1 MDVRDIIQQAA
12 QTPAVRR
19 KVRAR
24 AQQIASRSRA
34 MAAREGLR
42 GMAGEIRVEEG
53 TRPGT
58 KAQGF
63 RRPYARVVAPH
74 GEKYERGLSR
84 FNKYR
89 LMLRASRAVSS
100 R

>member
-1 MDVRDIIQQAA
+1 MDVRDIVQKASHS
-12 QTPAVRR
+12 PAVRR
-19 KVRAR
+19 RLRAR
-24 AQQIASRSRA
+24 ANQVAARAKA

-42 GMAGEIRVEEG
+42 ELSADIRVVEG

-63 RRPYARVVAPH
+63 RRPYARVVAP
-74 GEKYERGLSR
+74 GAAKYEMGTSR

-89 LMLRASRAVSS
+89 LMLRASRAVS
-100 R
+100 RR

>member
-1 MDVRDIIQQAA
+1 VDVRRIVQQAS

-19 KVRAR
+19 RLRAR
-24 AQQIASRSRA
+24 ATQV
-34 MAAREGLR
+34 AARAKATAARQGLR
-42 GMAGEIRVEEG
+42 QLSADIRVEEG

-63 RRPYARVVAPH
+63 QRPYARVVAP
-74 GEKYERGLSR
+74 GAAKYERGTSR
-84 FNKYR
+84 FDKYR
-89 LMLRASRAVSS
+89 LMLRAARAVSS

>member
-1 MDVRDIIQQAA
+1 MDVRRIVQDAS

-19 KVRAR
+19 RLRAR
-24 AQQIASRSRA
+24 ASQIAARA
-34 MAAREGLR
+34 ESMAAREGLR
-42 GMAGEIRVEEG
+42 QTAADIRVEEG

-58 KAQGF
+58 KAGGF
-63 RRPYARVVAPH
+63 RRPYARVIAPH
-74 GEKYERGLSR
+74 AGAIERGTSR

-89 LMLRASRAVSS
+89 LMLRAARAVSG